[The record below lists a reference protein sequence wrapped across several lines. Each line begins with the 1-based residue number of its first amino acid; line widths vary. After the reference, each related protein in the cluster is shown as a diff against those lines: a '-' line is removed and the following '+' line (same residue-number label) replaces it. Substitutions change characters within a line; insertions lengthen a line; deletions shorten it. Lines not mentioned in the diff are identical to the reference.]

1 MKQKDIAVII
11 LVVGVAAIASFFLSR
26 LLFQSGDKREQ
37 KAEVVDV
44 ITADFNPPSDKY
56 FNDQAIN
63 PTQLIRIS
71 DNNNE
76 NPFNAKAQ

>member
-11 LVVGVAAIASFFLSR
+11 LVVGVAAFVSFFLSR

-44 ITADFNPPSDKY
+44 ITADFNSPSVKY
-56 FNDQAIN
+56 FNENAIN

-71 DNNNE
+71 DNNNQ
-76 NPFNAKAQ
+76 NPFNTKAQ